1 MTTSSH
7 TVAKAYIALRSR
19 YVYLFEAFRGEE
31 HSCAATD
38 HRVKEAG
45 GQQRPAAAA
54 RIMHASAALFR
65 DPVPN
70 PAPQNRGFEERPNLP
85 YFSGSRTAW

>member
-1 MTTSSH
+1 MATSSH
-7 TVAKAYIALRSR
+7 TVVKAYIALRSR

-54 RIMHASAALFR
+54 RIMHACFHATFQLLVSSAKSSSSK
-65 DPVPN
+65 
-70 PAPQNRGFEERPNLP
+70 QGF
-85 YFSGSRTAW
+85 